1 MSIAHASFQLGV
13 MGFSQFVPM
22 FLLSPVAGVI
32 SDRFDKRKVGAM
44 AIGIDLIVAAALWAA
59 TVLHGLSLPLLFGL
73 GALHGLARVFMGP
86 SVGAIAPLLVPP
98 ALLPRAVAMIRWPCR
113 WRPLPDR
120 PARGCSSG

>member
-1 MSIAHASFQLGV
+1 
-13 MGFSQFVPM
+13 M

-86 SVGAIAPLLVPP
+86 SVGAIAPLLVP
-98 ALLPRAVAMIRWPCR
+98 LPCCRAP
-113 WRPLPDR
+113 WR
-120 PARGCSSG
+120 